1 VSVKVFRVEREAVL
15 DKLKKWA
22 QGLSR
27 DKNVIAVVL
36 FGSFAKGERGQI
48 SKQSMLTVGSIVGG
62 AAIGAAIS
70 LKAVK
75 GGRTYPRLGRSHINA
90 VKKDGGMNPMEDK
103 DLTKYTYDVAEGNIT
118 VTHTTSGQVK
128 ITHSSY

>member
-36 FGSFAKGERGQI
+36 FGSFAKGEETPASDIDIVILLRD
-48 SKQSMLTVGSIVGG
+48 SQSRFDNRIVKFMPKGVGIGVDIFPYTLDEFNSSLQDGWGVASEVLKKGIILYSI
-62 AAIGAAIS
+62 
-70 LKAVK
+70 
-75 GGRTYPRLGRSHINA
+75 
-90 VKKDGGMNPMEDK
+90 DK
-103 DLTKYTYDVAEGNIT
+103 DKESLSFHEWFLKFKGL
-118 VTHTTSGQVK
+118 
-128 ITHSSY
+128 